1 MTPEVSISRSQRAI
15 PGEEIVRMLFLSLAL
30 ALSLT
35 PGHAAEPVK
44 LAFVDTGNTGRSVTA
59 EALADQRIA
68 KEHLPIAVISRAL
81 DQDPYAVKP
90 EANAAALLKERGI
103 DVAAHRATQI
113 TANDVR
119 HSDLILTMTAAH
131 RDKLIALFPEAKDK
145 TFTIAEYALGK
156 PDDVADA
163 FGKPMDFYRG
173 MVRQVESYLGPLLT
187 KAIAIQKRD

>member
-1 MTPEVSISRSQRAI
+1 MPRSL
-15 PGEEIVRMLFLSLAL
+15 PKLAL
-30 ALSLT
+30 VALLLSA
-35 PGHAAEPVK
+35 PSARAAEPVK
-44 LAFVDTGNTGRSVTA
+44 LAFIDTGNTGRSVTA
-59 EALADQRIA
+59 EALANVRIA

-103 DVAAHRATQI
+103 DVSAHRATQI

-131 RDKLIALFPEAKDK
+131 REKLIALFPDAKDK
-145 TFTIAEYALGK
+145 TFTIADYAAGK

-163 FGKPMDFYRG
+163 FGKQMDFYRG
-173 MVRQVESYLGPLLT
+173 MVRQVEGYLGPVLT
-187 KAIAIQKRD
+187 KAAAMEKRE

>member
-1 MTPEVSISRSQRAI
+1 MPRNLHKFIIAVLLL
-15 PGEEIVRMLFLSLAL
+15 G
-30 ALSLT
+30 LT
-35 PGHAAEPVK
+35 AARAAEPVK

-68 KEHLPIAVISRAL
+68 QDHLAIAVISRAL
-81 DQDPYAVKP
+81 DQDPYAIKP

-103 DVAAHRATQI
+103 DVSDHRATQI

-131 RDKLIALFPEAKDK
+131 RNKLIALFPDAKDK
-145 TFTIAEYALGK
+145 IFTIADYALGK

-163 FGKPMDFYRG
+163 FGKDMDFYRG
-173 MVRQVESYLGPLLT
+173 MVRQVESYLGPVLT
-187 KAIAIQKRD
+187 KAAAMEKHDK

>member
-1 MTPEVSISRSQRAI
+1 MKAAAI
-15 PGEEIVRMLFLSLAL
+15 AVLLA
-30 ALSLT
+30 AIALT
-35 PGHAAEPVK
+35 PSHAADPVK

-59 EALADQRIA
+59 EALANVRIA
-68 KEHLPIAVISRAL
+68 KDLLPIAVISRAL
-81 DQDPYAVKP
+81 DQDPYAAKP

-103 DVAAHRATQI
+103 DVSAHRATQI

-131 RDKLIALFPEAKDK
+131 KDKLIALFPEAKDK
-145 TFTIAEYALGK
+145 TFTIADYAAGK

-173 MVRQVESYLGPLLT
+173 MVKQVEAYLGPVLT
-187 KAIAIQKRD
+187 KAAAMEKHHP

>member
-1 MTPEVSISRSQRAI
+1 MPPSLPEI
-15 PGEEIVRMLFLSLAL
+15 AL
-30 ALSLT
+30 AALLLIA
-35 PGHAAEPVK
+35 PMAHAAEPVK

-59 EALADQRIA
+59 EALANERIA

-81 DQDPYAVKP
+81 DQDPYAVTP

-103 DVAAHRATQI
+103 DVSAHRATQI

-131 RDKLIALFPEAKDK
+131 KEKLIALFPEAKDK
-145 TFTIAEYALGK
+145 TFTIADYALGK

-163 FGKPMDFYRG
+163 FGKDMDFYRG
-173 MVRQVESYLGPLLT
+173 MVRQVESYLGPVLT
-187 KAIAIQKRD
+187 KAAAMEKHE